1 MSQVATQRKLSPC
14 NPRARTLGEDDSRQ
28 ATLDCC
34 NELFAGLD
42 ARERVQWA
50 LENLPGRHILSSSFG
65 AQSAVALHLV
75 TRERPDIPV
84 VLVDTGYLFEETYRF
99 IDELTKR
106 LKLNLQVYR
115 SEVSSAWQEA
125 RHGKRWEQGAAGI
138 DAYNAENKVAPMKNA
153 LRDLH
158 AGTWFAGLRRTQS
171 SSRATTPYLDW
182 SGDRWKVHPIAD
194 WSDRDVHFYL
204 KRHELPYHP
213 LWEKG
218 YLSIGDRH
226 TTRSIH
232 EVSEIE
238 QTRFFGIRR
247 ECGLHEIDLSA
258 V

>member
-1 MSQVATQRKLSPC
+1 MPQTATQRALRPC
-14 NPRARTLGEDDSRQ
+14 NPKARALDEVESRQ

-34 NELFAGLD
+34 NEVFAGLD

-50 LENLPGRHILSSSFG
+50 LENLPGRHILTSSFG

-75 TRERPDIPV
+75 ASESPNIPV
-84 VLVDTGYLFEETYRF
+84 VLVDTGYLFDETYRF
-99 IDELTKR
+99 IDELATR
-106 LKLNLQVYR
+106 LKLDLKVYR
-115 SEVSSAWQEA
+115 PDVSAAWQEA

-138 DAYNAENKVAPMKNA
+138 DAYNEENKVAPMKRA
-153 LRDLH
+153 LRELG
-158 AGTWFAGLRRTQS
+158 AGTWFAGIRRAQS
-171 SSRATTPYLDW
+171 KSREKTPYLDW

-204 KRHELPYHP
+204 KRHNLPYHP
-213 LWEKG
+213 LWDKG

-232 EVSEIE
+232 EVSELE